1 MLDAGGPRFKIG
13 HKNDRG
19 SRQTGACMTP
29 IHKRDSMELGTGSM
43 PLDALCEK
51 AKAAGVEAV
60 ILESHRNWID
70 KSPIKSFELSAKYLN
85 EKF

>member
-1 MLDAGGPRFKIG
+1 
-13 HKNDRG
+13 
-19 SRQTGACMTP
+19 
-29 IHKRDSMELGTGSM
+29 M

-51 AKAAGVEAV
+51 ARDAGVEAV

-70 KSPIKSFELSAKYLN
+70 KSPVKSFQLSAKYLN

>member
-1 MLDAGGPRFKIG
+1 
-13 HKNDRG
+13 
-19 SRQTGACMTP
+19 
-29 IHKRDSMELGTGSM
+29 MELGTGSM

-51 AKAAGVEAV
+51 ARDAGVEAV

-70 KSPIKSFELSAKYLN
+70 KSPVKSFQLSAEYLN

>member
-1 MLDAGGPRFKIG
+1 MDALGPRMKLWHI
-13 HKNDRG
+13 NDRG

-29 IHKRDSMELGTGSM
+29 ILKSDSMELGTGSM